1 MLFVHIWTC
10 LCLLGSWLKFAFT
23 NPFSPLWEIQ
33 LRVHCA
39 EVLGTPIVGDL
50 KYGWQA
56 HRKLKQL
63 PCSNLEKKSNEN
75 HAKGKTIPF
84 GLDLESGSIHEK
96 HPCLHLHCK
105 QMVLPNASLALQNVQ
120 FSSDYDLSEVE
131 SLELVAPLPSHMQ
144 RSWDILNSW
153 ATCFWFFCVCVCVC
167 FYFDIFSTYYSLMY
181 FLDFVPLWLF
191 CLMHII

>member
-1 MLFVHIWTC
+1 M
-10 LCLLGSWLKFAFT
+10 
-23 NPFSPLWEIQ
+23 
-33 LRVHCA
+33 
-39 EVLGTPIVGDL
+39 
-50 KYGWQA
+50 
-56 HRKLKQL
+56 

-105 QMVLPNASLALQNVQ
+105 QMLLPNVSLALQNVQ

-144 RSWDILNSW
+144 RSWDILNS
-153 ATCFWFFCVCVCVC
+153 
-167 FYFDIFSTYYSLMY
+167 
-181 FLDFVPLWLF
+181 
-191 CLMHII
+191 